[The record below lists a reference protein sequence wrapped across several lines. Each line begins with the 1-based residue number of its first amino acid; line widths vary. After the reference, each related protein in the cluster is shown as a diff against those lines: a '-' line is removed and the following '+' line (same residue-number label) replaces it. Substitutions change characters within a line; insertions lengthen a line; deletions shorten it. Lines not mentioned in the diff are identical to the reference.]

1 MAERGLI
8 GVDKVLANNRELLKK
23 FKRETEEILNKA
35 ALETQDVAKGLVP
48 VDTGRLR
55 VSIKVTRPSRL
66 TRDVSTDVDYAGDV
80 EFGTSAHDIT
90 PKSGKF
96 LVFRGGPIAQE
107 WSPDSGGGRML
118 YRSGKTGRAVK
129 SKKRGEMIFAKKVRH
144 PGTSARPYMRPAY
157 DRVGRQLRQAYEQL
171 ARRVS
176 GKK

>member
-1 MAERGLI
+1 M
-8 GVDKVLANNRELLKK
+8 LKK
-23 FKRETEEILNKA
+23 FKRETEELLNKA

-55 VSIKVTRPSRL
+55 ASIKVTRPTRL

-80 EFGTSAHDIT
+80 EFGTSAHEIT

-107 WSPDSGGGRML
+107 WSAESGGGNML

-129 SKKRGEMIFAKKVRH
+129 TKKRGEMIFARKVRH
-144 PGTSARPYMRPAY
+144 PGTSAQPYMRPAY
-157 DRVGRQLRQAYEQL
+157 DRVGRQFRQACEQL

>member
-8 GVDKVLANNRELLKK
+8 GVDKVLANNREMLKK
-23 FKRETEEILNKA
+23 FKRETEELLNKA
-35 ALETQDVAKGLVP
+35 ALETQDVAKGLAP

-55 VSIKVTRPSRL
+55 ASIKVTRPTRL
-66 TRDVSTDVDYAGDV
+66 TRDVSTDVEYAADV

-90 PKSGKF
+90 PKRGKF

-107 WSPDSGGGRML
+107 WSPGGGGGRML

-129 SKKRGEMIFAKKVRH
+129 SKKRGEMIFARKVRH
-144 PGTSARPYMRPAY
+144 PGTSAQPYMRPAY
-157 DRVGRQLRQAYEQL
+157 DQVGRQFKQAYEQL